1 MKILLKPKQPYS
13 FDLHLKSFSF
23 IKPQPEVYD
32 NGRWKRALRLN
43 SGKLVALEV
52 SSIGSVENP
61 KLEAAVLSRISQ
73 SEKKELENK
82 LSWIFNTKAN
92 LAELYNFMEKDP
104 ILKEVGQKLHGL
116 RPFNYPTVFEGLIK
130 SIVQQQIS
138 LIGSMHI
145 TSRLI
150 ERFGKKAKIGKEVYY
165 DFPSPQSLAKASL
178 EDLKKCGLSKQKSS
192 YIQGLSKKL
201 IQDQIDLEQ
210 WKKLPGE
217 RVIEKLMN
225 FKGVGRWTAELT
237 VVTSTGKDALPAD
250 DLGARRAVSKFY
262 FKGKLISGEKLRE
275 FSNRWGKFRGMITYY
290 LICAERLKLTR

>member
-23 IKPQPEVYD
+23 IKPQPEVYA
-32 NGRWKRALRLN
+32 NGIWKRALRLN

-52 SSIGSVENP
+52 SSIGSVEKP

-73 SEKKELENK
+73 SEKKELGNK

-92 LAELYNFMEKDP
+92 LTELYNFMEKDP
-104 ILKEVGQKLHGL
+104 ILKEVRQKLHGL
-116 RPFNYPTVFEGLIK
+116 KPFNYPTVFEGLIK
-130 SIVQQQIS
+130 SIIQQQIS

-165 DFPSPQSLAKASL
+165 EFPSPQSLAKASL
-178 EDLKKCGLSKQKSS
+178 KDLKKCGLSKQKSS
-192 YIQGLSKKL
+192 YIQGLSQKL
-201 IQDQIDLEQ
+201 IQDKIDLEQ
-210 WKKLPGE
+210 WKKLPSE
-217 RVIEKLMN
+217 RAIEKLMN

-237 VVTSTGKDALPAD
+237 VVTSTGKDTLPAD

-262 FKGKLISGEKLRE
+262 FEGKLISGEKLRE
-275 FSNRWGKFRGMITYY
+275 FSNRWGKFRGIITYY
-290 LICAERLKLTR
+290 LICAERLKLTK